1 MLVKEIVDILKA
13 KEIYID
19 DQAIYQKDYKK
30 GFSSDLMSDA
40 LALLKNETE
49 EVLFITGLANVQSLR
64 TAEVLD
70 IDTILFVRGKP
81 LDMTIVDMPKNLHI
95 NLFQTDETMFEA
107 CGKLYEAG
115 MRR

>member
-40 LALLKNETE
+40 LSIIEKRNRRS
-49 EVLFITGLANVQSLR
+49 IIYYWSSQR
-64 TAEVLD
+64 TIFKD
-70 IDTILFVRGKP
+70 SRSFR
-81 LDMTIVDMPKNLHI
+81 
-95 NLFQTDETMFEA
+95 
-107 CGKLYEAG
+107 Y
-115 MRR
+115 

>member
-64 TAEVLD
+64 
-70 IDTILFVRGKP
+70 ILFVRGKP
-81 LDMTIVDMPKNLHI
+81 LDMTIVDMAKNLHI